1 MPVITAQNVAKR
13 FRRRPVLH
21 GVDLTIEQGLVY
33 GLVGPNGSGK
43 SVLLRLL
50 SGLIPPDEGT
60 VTIDPVFLSADGA
73 FPEKFGLIIDR
84 PGFIPTRTG
93 FKNLAFLASLR
104 DVIGESRIREVL
116 GQVGLDP
123 DNPEKVSRYSLGMR
137 QRLALAQAIMEEQ
150 TVLILDE
157 PFNAMDTSGVEIVR
171 SVITS
176 AREAGRTVVFTTH
189 DQREIEALS
198 DVQLTIEGGTVTRSR

>member
-1 MPVITAQNVAKR
+1 MSVITAHNVSKS

-21 GVDLTIEQGLVY
+21 DVNLTIDQGIIY

-50 SGLIPPDEGT
+50 SGMIVPDQGT
-60 VTIDPVFLSADGA
+60 VTIDHAFLSEDGA

-93 FKNLAFLASLR
+93 LKNLAFLASLR
-104 DVIGESRIREVL
+104 GVIGEQRLREVMVE
-116 GQVGLDP
+116 VGLDP

-137 QRLALAQAIMEEQ
+137 QRLALAQAIMEDQ
-150 TVLILDE
+150 TVLVLDE

-176 AREAGRTVVFTTH
+176 ARDAGKTVVFTTH
-189 DQREIEALS
+189 DQREIDALS
-198 DVQLTIEGGTVTRSR
+198 DVQLTIDGGTVRQTR

>member
-1 MPVITAQNVAKR
+1 MPVITAHNVSKS

-21 GVDLTIEQGLVY
+21 DVNLTIDQGIIY

-50 SGLIPPDEGT
+50 SGMIVPDQGT
-60 VTIDPVFLSADGA
+60 VTIDHAFLSEDGA

-93 FKNLAFLASLR
+93 LKNLAFLASLR
-104 DVIGESRIREVL
+104 GVIGEQRLREVMVE
-116 GQVGLDP
+116 VGLDP

-137 QRLALAQAIMEEQ
+137 QRLALAQAIMEDQ
-150 TVLILDE
+150 TVLVLDE

-176 AREAGRTVVFTTH
+176 ARDAGKTVVFTTH
-189 DQREIEALS
+189 DQREIDALS
-198 DVQLTIEGGTVTRSR
+198 DVQLTIDGGTVRQTR